1 MGNSPIIV
9 LYTIICNLYSIGGIL
24 VKQFHVK
31 MRSFEDIQDFVSL
44 ASQQPF
50 DITVGTDEQDISAK
64 SLMAVLGLNFRQ
76 PVLVQMECDD
86 AQFSNFCA
94 AAARFLA

>member
-1 MGNSPIIV
+1 MGTSPIIV

-24 VKQFHVK
+24 VKQFRVK

-86 AQFSNFCA
+86 TQFICFRNA
-94 AAARFLA
+94 ASRFLV